1 MAQVCGVV
9 RNGNRRREGRDIGVG
24 STKMGGVA
32 YTRESDRATW
42 WVSPSVGMWGG
53 LGTIRRTRSTFVQL
67 QRRHQDDRES
77 LYAHRSDENST
88 LYRRRSIV
96 LCVTHI
102 SHCRIV
108 EVCLSVP
115 DGQYAQVLV
124 ARRSRILAD
133 GTKKSFRLIPGCFS
147 MTSLH
152 TASAPRGLGHW
163 HCAVHLRET
172 LSHDR
177 WRVQCSVWNSPFR
190 NGRDV
195 GHPEGSI

>member
-24 STKMGGVA
+24 STKIGGVA
-32 YTRESDRATW
+32 YTRESSRATW
-42 WVSPSVGMWGG
+42 WVFPSVGMWGG
-53 LGTIRRTRSTFVQL
+53 LGTTRRTRSTFVQL
-67 QRRHQDDRES
+67 QRSHPDDRDS
-77 LYAHRSDENST
+77 RYAHRSDEDST
-88 LYRRRSIV
+88 LYRRRSV
-96 LCVTHI
+96 VPRVTRI
-102 SHCRIV
+102 SHCRIA

-115 DGQYAQVLV
+115 EGQYTQALV
-124 ARRSRILAD
+124 ATRSRILAD
-133 GTKKSFRLIPGCFS
+133 GTKRFSRLIPGCFS

-163 HCAVHLRET
+163 HSAVHLRET

-177 WRVQCSVWNSPFR
+177 RRVQCSVWNLLFR

-195 GHPEGSI
+195 DHPEGSI